1 MCQILRAGMQ
11 LIASWWNQDRI
22 RIPRAEGQ
30 LLRVIE
36 GDRLIIDDTLLQV
49 ECRTEVTDRDSPEL
63 TIALRELDSPSCELW
78 YLTYTIDGGGLP
90 YGNASHRSDCVM
102 LRRGNELTEL
112 LPNQICVLRRE
123 FKRPV

>member
-1 MCQILRAGMQ
+1 MFKILRAWMQ

-36 GDRLIIDDTLLQV
+36 GDRMIIDNTLLQV
-49 ECRTEVTDRDSPEL
+49 VGRTEVTESDAPEL

-78 YLTYTIDGGGLP
+78 YLSYTIDGGGLR
-90 YGNASHRSDCVM
+90 YESESHRSDSVL

-112 LPNQICVLRRE
+112 LPNQISVLCRE